1 MAESED
7 RVVELDGALDNTT
20 SCSDDTGAGSE
31 EVTCSGDETD
41 SVADSFEAT
50 YDQFNVFPPS
60 IHYTVKT
67 RINVFLPRTSS
78 EIAFSPIVLLRES
91 IYFVNT

>member
-50 YDQFNVFPPS
+50 YDQFNGIINTIFVFKS
-60 IHYTVKT
+60 CCFKIGQ
-67 RINVFLPRTSS
+67 
-78 EIAFSPIVLLRES
+78 VLRR
-91 IYFVNT
+91 